1 MKKLKILAIA
11 PYDGMAEILN
21 GISKSRDD
29 IELTIRVGNLEDG
42 LEIAEKLCQNNEYDV
57 ILSRGGTAELIR
69 QELNRLVVEVPL
81 SVYDILRCIKMV
93 ENYEGKYAITGF
105 SGITTNARILCD
117 LLQIDAEIITFHSS
131 HEVLATLQTLKERG
145 FSLVICDMI
154 SYQMAQSIDLNT
166 IFVTSGTESIN
177 ESIDHAIQL
186 THTLSS
192 VYHERNIFRELLLR
206 TDGTDFI
213 LLFDSDQKLVFT
225 NFAEN
230 NVETQMMQAITAE
243 PEKYLQARG
252 RSYVKRI
259 GKNIYETRTERAEIG
274 DKLYY
279 ILKIR
284 IKQSLFDNDQ
294 IISICDSASDLAKD
308 IMSFHSSA
316 NLVGQ
321 PQELLD
327 KYAPTAFP
335 ILITGEAGTGKE
347 RAATIIYENGP
358 YRTRP
363 FYVIDCSLINGRKWS
378 SLLCGDNSP
387 LNDLHVTIHFKNVE
401 HLENSEL
408 EKFYDYIDHTNLAK
422 RNRLIFSIT
431 LPNTGGNDI
440 EGYLL
445 NRLSCLLLP
454 LLPLRQRRGDL
465 VNISTLYINQM
476 NTLLGKQVV
485 GFEAAAFERIR
496 NYTWKRNLDQF
507 RHVLKELMILSDS
520 AYISEADVQMILEQE
535 DRTTSVLPGGIDLN
549 QTLDQIDQDI
559 ARLVLQQ
566 EGMNKGR
573 AADRLG
579 ISRSTLWRI
588 LKR

>member
-11 PYDGMAEILN
+11 PYDGMAEVLN
-21 GISKSRDD
+21 SISKSRDD

-42 LEIAEKLCQNNEYDV
+42 LEIAEKLCQNNEYDA

-69 QELNRLVVEVPL
+69 QELKNLVVEVPL

-105 SGITTNARILCD
+105 SGITNNARILCD

-131 HEVLATLQTLKERG
+131 NEVLPTLQNLKERG

-186 THTLSS
+186 TYTLSS

-206 TDGTDFI
+206 SNGTDFT
-213 LLFDSDQKLVFT
+213 LLFDCDKKLIFT
-225 NFAEN
+225 NFTENSAES
-230 NVETQMMQAITAE
+230 QMTQAISAE
-243 PEKYLQARG
+243 LDKYLQFREQ
-252 RSYVKRI
+252 SYVKQI
-259 GKNIYETRTERAEIG
+259 GKNIYETRVEKAEIG

-284 IKQSLFDNDQ
+284 LKQSLFDDDQ
-294 IISICDSASDLAKD
+294 IISVCDSVSDLTKD
-308 IMSFHSSA
+308 MMSFHSSA

-363 FYVIDCSLINGRKWS
+363 YYVIDCSLVNERKWS
-378 SLLCGDNSP
+378 SLLRSDNSP
-387 LNDLHVTIHFKNVE
+387 LNDLHITIYFKNIE
-401 HLENSEL
+401 HLENREL
-408 EKFYDYIDHTNLAK
+408 ENLYDYIEYTNLAK

-431 LPNTGGNDI
+431 LPNAKGNDM
-440 EGYLL
+440 EEYLL

-465 VNISTLYINQM
+465 ANISTLYINQM
-476 NTLLGKQVV
+476 NTLLGKQIV
-485 GFEAAAFERIR
+485 GFEPSAFELIR
-496 NYTWKRNLDQF
+496 NYSWKRNLDQF
-507 RHVLKELMILSDS
+507 RHVLKELMILSKS
-520 AYISEADVQMILEQE
+520 AYISEADVRMILEQE
-535 DRTTSVLPGGIDLN
+535 NRNTSGLPDGIDLN
-549 QTLDQIDQDI
+549 QTLDRINQDI
-559 ARLVLQQ
+559 IQLVLQQ
-566 EGMNKGR
+566 EGMNRVR
-573 AADRLG
+573 AAERLG
-579 ISRSTLWRI
+579 ISRSTLWRM